1 MTKITERHRMDR
13 RILELLILGRGVKSI
28 CKELR
33 VGRYRV
39 HEVKE
44 KARAIG
50 FLDGSVLPSLAPH
63 PLFPDAIDGRSLK
76 TSAHDKSL
84 FLHQDWI
91 VERLITGW
99 SPITVFEELPI
110 VGVSRA
116 SFYRFMHRH
125 SLIKLA
131 AGVKTHSLI
140 APIIHEPGEALILD
154 WGKIRD
160 VFDPKTQTKRT
171 LWAFIGV
178 LGFSRYL
185 MVRLVWS
192 NDSVSTFATLEL
204 MLQEIGGVPSRM
216 TTDNPKCFA
225 LQASKYDPLLNPAF
239 QRFAAHYDFKIECL
253 PPADPEKKGK
263 VERMVPFARRLF
275 EAYPKDFV
283 SLENAQGYMDRKIG
297 IANQRRHG
305 TTMLKPITVFT
316 EKEKGALKPLPALS
330 YEKEEVAYP
339 TVRRDGFVRFANKY
353 YAVSD
358 DNIEQDTV
366 ILATQA
372 KVSIYNK
379 GKLLEVYD
387 RITDLYQTHAI
398 KDHLKKSWQRI
409 EENNLHYLRQA
420 EKIGPDVSRLIHIF
434 ISRGEGFVDTRKIWG
449 ILSLEKKY
457 PKASI
462 NNAVRVALEMGE
474 FSSRFIAKL
483 VQLEC
488 LPKIDPSEELKN
500 LNLETTVDSKFSRP
514 MTVYI
519 EQLSLLKH

>member
-1 MTKITERHRMDR
+1 MTRITQRHRMNR

-204 MLQEIGGVPSRM
+204 MLQEIGGVPGRM

-253 PPADPEKKGK
+253 PPADPEKKW
-263 VERMVPFARRLF
+263 
-275 EAYPKDFV
+275 
-283 SLENAQGYMDRKIG
+283 
-297 IANQRRHG
+297 
-305 TTMLKPITVFT
+305 
-316 EKEKGALKPLPALS
+316 
-330 YEKEEVAYP
+330 
-339 TVRRDGFVRFANKY
+339 
-353 YAVSD
+353 
-358 DNIEQDTV
+358 
-366 ILATQA
+366 
-372 KVSIYNK
+372 
-379 GKLLEVYD
+379 KLLEVYD

-409 EENNLHYLRQA
+409 EENTLHYLRQA

-462 NNAVRVALEMGE
+462 NNAVRVTLEMGE

-488 LPKIDPSEELKN
+488 LPKTDPSEELKN
-500 LNLETTVDSKFSRP
+500 LNLETTAR
-514 MTVYI
+514 
-519 EQLSLLKH
+519 LSETEPSV